1 MTQIQAA
8 MKLDFPLS
16 LLLLATT
23 AIGLGGAL
31 PQPKAPLSYS
41 LSPTSDVSHSEIPT
55 NPTYSTFDSLT
66 STRDT
71 QLVKRS
77 LSQGQLGAI
86 GFCTALGGPLLL
98 FLSFTLY
105 KMSSRSF
112 WVRGDNRAVDESA
125 GLMDG

>member
-1 MTQIQAA
+1 
-8 MKLDFPLS
+8 MKLTFPLS
-16 LLLLATT
+16 LFLLLATT
-23 AIGLGGAL
+23 ATGFGAALPL
-31 PQPKAPLSYS
+31 PQPKASLSYS
-41 LSPTSDVSHSEIPT
+41 PSPTPDVSLSCSEVPT
-55 NPTYSTFDSLT
+55 NLTYSTFDPLA

-71 QLVKRS
+71 YFVKRS